1 MKSRLYTR
9 SRGLQRGLSLLEV
22 MLLIL
27 IVSGALVAGFIA
39 LKARDASN
47 AAQRQAAQLIEADR
61 MLVGFAA
68 ARHRL
73 PCPDTD
79 RDGLEDCGSGAQKGW
94 LPYRTLGLEGASKEA
109 GVGNLRYL
117 VQRNAVDLAVATDT
131 WKPVAFKNNTDKYTG
146 QRSYPASFSLIGN
159 APEYSVVTT
168 PDLCGKL
175 KTGTG
180 TPLAGEHAQ
189 LSSASARAVAFAIA
203 HPGTRDEAGTGDL
216 FDKANSL
223 AGPGLAAP
231 EQGSASAKAD
241 DRVLAR
247 GYDNLSLAL
256 DCARLTA
263 SLNML
268 SLATD
273 MVEEVQSQ
281 ELSNTLM
288 ATVLAAVNVVK
299 TAVAI
304 YKVVAAA
311 TQLVTSAGY
320 LATATAE
327 LATAV
332 GTCAILVGCAAIPH
346 AIASVTAATIS
357 VGASTAAVVASGYG
371 AGLSVVATALTASAG
386 VMAGV
391 TVKPGVDFSEALQSA
406 EKASKDAAKK
416 RDEAYAEWQKAKG
429 NEEALR
435 SSKDSALQSARQK
448 MQAIVRAANEA
459 GNPKGTRPLNSLEGY
474 LNTVISKADALS
486 TARIN
491 YEDAKQAYESAEK
504 LANQDQKLPQETMNE
519 YLRVLNEQIEKET
532 DPVRREAIIKAR
544 DKLLLDAGSIK
555 NISEQI
561 DKLNLQITDF
571 ETQIAAVDQQLNQ
584 QMTEAERKELQERRN
599 TLQRLRDDLVAQRN
613 KLQSQLANVAPDLA
627 GKKAQMDATKKQLET
642 ADKEFQDAYSAA
654 VSAAYLPYSAQECDS
669 EGKKCTTVT
678 RYYDG
683 RSDMESALKPLFAD
697 GKNSIYFKWKGS
709 NTDTLAAEALY
720 QKAVE
725 SANQADS
732 AYQSIRDITQA
743 KDPISVFLPSWKG
756 AEAILIRADEK
767 GGMR

>member
-1 MKSRLYTR
+1 MEPRLYTR
-9 SRGLQRGLSLLEV
+9 GRLQQQGLSLLEV

-27 IVSGALVAGFIA
+27 ITSGALVAGFIA

-47 AAQRQAAQLIEADR
+47 AAQRQAAQLLEADR

-68 ARHRL
+68 AYHRL
-73 PCPDTD
+73 PCPDTN
-79 RDGLEDCGSGAQKGW
+79 RDGLEDCGSAAQKGW
-94 LPYRTLGLEGASKEA
+94 LPYRTLGLEGASKDA

-117 VQRNAVDLAVATDT
+117 VQRNAIDLAVATDT
-131 WKPVAFKNNTDKYTG
+131 WKPVAFKDNKDKYTG
-146 QRSYPASFSLIGN
+146 QRKYPGSFSLFGN
-159 APEYSVVTT
+159 AAEYSVVTT

-175 KTGTG
+175 KTGVG
-180 TPLAGEHAQ
+180 NPLEGSHAQ
-189 LSSASARAVAFAIA
+189 LSSTPARAVAFAIA
-203 HPGTRDEAGTGDL
+203 HPGARDEAGTGDL
-216 FDKANSL
+216 FDTANSL
-223 AGPGLAAP
+223 AGNSLGAP
-231 EQGSASAKAD
+231 ERGSASAAAD

-247 GYDNLSLAL
+247 GYDNLALAL
-256 DCARLTA
+256 DCTRLTA
-263 SLNML
+263 SLDML
-268 SLATD
+268 SLAMD

-281 ELSNTLM
+281 ELSNTVM

-327 LATAV
+327 LATAI

-346 AIASVTAATIS
+346 ATASVVAATIS

-391 TVKPGVDFSEALQSA
+391 TVKPGVDFSEALTSA
-406 EKASKDAAKK
+406 ESARKDAADK
-416 RDEAYAEWQKAKG
+416 RDKAYAEWQKAKG

-435 SSKDSALQSARQK
+435 SSKDSSLQSARQK
-448 MQAIVRAANEA
+448 MEAIVRAANEA
-459 GNPKGTRPLNSLEGY
+459 GDPKGTRPLNSLEGY

-504 LANQDQKLPQETMNE
+504 LANQDQKLPQATMNE

-532 DPVRREAIIKAR
+532 DPVRRNAIIEAR
-544 DKLLLDAGSIK
+544 DKLLLDAGSSK

-561 DKLNLQITDF
+561 DKLNLQIADF
-571 ETQIAAVDQQLNQ
+571 ETQIAGVDQQLKQ
-584 QMTEAERKELQERRN
+584 QMSDEARQALQERRN

-627 GKKAQMDATKKQLET
+627 GKKAQMEAAQKQLDT
-642 ADKEFQDAYSAA
+642 ATKEFQDAYSAA
-654 VSAAYLPYSAQECDS
+654 VSAAFLPYSAKECDS

-683 RSDMESALKPLFAD
+683 RSGMEAALKPLFAD

-709 NTDTLAAEALY
+709 NAETLAAEALY
-720 QKAVE
+720 QRATE
-725 SANQADS
+725 AASQADS
-732 AYQSIRDITQA
+732 AYQAILGITQA